1 MRQINSQVQDFLKA
15 VEAKEQEDIW
25 NYLGEAQ
32 DFCQEFLE
40 ALPEKYHI
48 KFPEMLAFVNW
59 TQNFSECLER
69 DYLAAIPEVSS
80 EE

>member
-59 TQNFSECLER
+59 AQNFSECLER